1 MSTTVDAR
9 VRRDRDEI
17 SDKGLGDLLS
27 FDQVDRGGHFAAW
40 EQPTLFS
47 AELHT
52 AFRTLRSR

>member
-9 VRRDRDEI
+9 VRRYRAEI
-17 SDKGLGDLLS
+17 SDKELGDLLY
-27 FDQVDRGGHFAAW
+27 FNQVDRGHFAAW
-40 EQPTLFS
+40 EQPTRFS